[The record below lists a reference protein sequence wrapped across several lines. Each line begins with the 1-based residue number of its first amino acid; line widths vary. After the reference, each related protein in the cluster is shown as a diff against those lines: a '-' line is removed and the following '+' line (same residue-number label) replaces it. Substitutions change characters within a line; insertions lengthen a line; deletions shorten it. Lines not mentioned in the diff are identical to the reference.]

1 MACGLHGSA
10 RLIAFAPRDQGLPQS
25 EPAEIWT
32 FYERRGD
39 DAAATYCGTD
49 GRALFAI
56 GDVHGRIDLLH
67 EMIKAIEHDIATSD
81 DCDRPHL
88 VFLGDYI
95 DRGAQSREVIDALI
109 ALQSRS
115 DLETTFLIGN
125 HEAFC
130 LKFIQDAR
138 IGPMWARH
146 GGLET
151 LQSYGVSLIQ
161 HGHDWTRA
169 RDAFLHHLPSAHLA
183 FLLALK
189 PMAAFADY
197 VFVHAGVRP
206 GVALD
211 AQEIKDLLWIREGF
225 LDRRV
230 DCGKTVVHGHT
241 PVTRPELK
249 DGRIGI
255 DSGAYMTGNLSA
267 VKLTDHDVEFIIV
280 GRRPER
286 YAVAPAERASL
297 AS

>member
-1 MACGLHGSA
+1 M
-10 RLIAFAPRDQGLPQS
+10 PQS

-32 FYERRGD
+32 YYERRSD
-39 DAAATYCGTD
+39 EVATCCGTD
-49 GRALFAI
+49 GRALYAI

-67 EMIKAIEHDIATSD
+67 EMIAEIDNDIATSD
-81 DCDRPHL
+81 DGDRPHL

-95 DRGAQSREVIDALI
+95 DRGAQTREVIDTLI
-109 ALQSRS
+109 ALQSRH

-146 GGLET
+146 GGLAT
-151 LQSYGVSLIQ
+151 LQSYGVSLVEL
-161 HGHDWTRA
+161 GHDWTHA
-169 RDAFLHHLPSAHLA
+169 RDTFLHNLPATHLA

-189 PMAAFADY
+189 PMAAIADY

-206 GVALD
+206 GVTLET
-211 AQEIKDLLWIREGF
+211 QEVKDLLWIREGF

-280 GRRPER
+280 GRQPER